1 MDLVKPMKRIL
12 FAIPAILTLLASSTP
27 PAQAYEPPL
36 EEIVARV
43 LKDRSFY
50 SKVIIETH
58 SEVFDPMSQAGS
70 GAAAAGA
77 VVRIPGV
84 GADETVPIRQEDR
97 AFRQSTYWVRDMF
110 LAVETFSLDDEPL
123 HFYLR
128 EALRPI
134 SVNLTESRKFSDWD
148 VLVPYLPF
156 IEDNR
161 EDWLEGLGR
170 WGLLPATVDLVRAP
184 KGRILY
190 RLMESPG
197 KSVWIDRMHHLPVKI
212 NTRIEG
218 GTQPLDITIEFG
230 EFLLFQGEQDQQF
243 EFPRTINYLLDGR
256 LFKQT
261 TVTGILVN
269 PSWRRFPLTRLRK
282 RGRELSER
290 IAETSMPTGAQ

>member
-1 MDLVKPMKRIL
+1 M
-12 FAIPAILTLLASSTP
+12 LTLLAAAPT

-36 EEIVARV
+36 EEIVSRV
-43 LKDRSFY
+43 LEDRSFF
-50 SKVIIETH
+50 SKAIIETH
-58 SEVFDPMSQAGS
+58 SQVFDPMSEAGS
-70 GAAAAGA
+70 GAAEAGA

-84 GADETVPIRQEDR
+84 GADETVPVHQEDR
-97 AFRQSTYWVRDMF
+97 AFRQITYWVRNMF
-110 LAVETFSLDDEPL
+110 LAVETFSLDGEPL

-128 EALRPI
+128 EALQPV

-161 EDWLEGLGR
+161 ENWLEGLGR
-170 WGLLPATVDLVRAP
+170 WGLLPATVDLVRAA
-184 KGRILY
+184 KGRIVY

-197 KSVWIDRMHHLPVKI
+197 KSVWIDRKHHLPVKI
-212 NTRIEG
+212 NTRIAG

-230 EFLLFQGEQDQQF
+230 EFLLFEGGENQQF

-269 PSWRRFPLTRLRK
+269 PSWRRFPLTRLRE
-282 RGRELSER
+282 RGRELAER
-290 IAETSMPTGAQ
+290 IAETAMPTGAQ